1 MKTLTIIL
9 AFIVF
14 VANNSF
20 AQETVEKDVF
30 LTTINSVNSLKLSNL
45 RTTQL
50 MDYNKGFADKVYAI
64 VDSDKVDK
72 DQEKDLKALSKSTA
86 SDLHDLL
93 GEDVYKKYAKLM
105 RDQLKPLIKKS
116 KNLKFLYQ
124 D

>member
-1 MKTLTIIL
+1 MKNLTIIL

-14 VANNSF
+14 NVTHIF

-50 MDYNKGFADKVYAI
+50 IDYNKGFADNVYAI
-64 VDSDKVDK
+64 LDSDKKDK
-72 DQEKDLKALSKSTA
+72 DQENDLKALSKSTA
-86 SDLHDLL
+86 SDLNDLL
-93 GEDVYKKYAKLM
+93 GKDVYKKYAKLM

-116 KNLKFLYQ
+116 ENFKYLYQ

>member
-1 MKTLTIIL
+1 MKNLTIIL

-14 VANNSF
+14 NVTHIF

-50 MDYNKGFADKVYAI
+50 MDYNKGFADNVYAI
-64 VDSDKVDK
+64 LDSDKKDK
-72 DQEKDLKALSKSTA
+72 DQENDLKALSKSTA

-93 GEDVYKKYAKLM
+93 GADVYKKYAKLM

-116 KNLKFLYQ
+116 EGFKYLYQ

>member
-1 MKTLTIIL
+1 MKNIVIIL
-9 AFIVF
+9 TVLLFIGT
-14 VANNSF
+14 NTF
-20 AQETVEKDVF
+20 AQESVDKDVF

-64 VDSDKVDK
+64 VDSDKSDK
-72 DQEKDLKALSKSTA
+72 DQEKDLKELSNSTA

-93 GEDVYKKYAKLM
+93 GADVYKKYAKLM
-105 RDQLKPLIKKS
+105 REQLKPLIKKS
-116 KNLKFLYQ
+116 ENFKYLYQ

>member
-1 MKTLTIIL
+1 MKNLIVTL

-14 VANNSF
+14 GGTHVF
-20 AQETVEKDVF
+20 AQDTVEKDVF

-64 VDSDKVDK
+64 VDSDKTDK

-105 RDQLKPLIKKS
+105 REQLKPLIKKS
-116 KNLKFLYQ
+116 SAFKYLYQ